1 MRLSP
6 EKYNDVFHFLTSD
19 DVAVEFN
26 TNAYFCKNQYELVYV
41 ANEEDE
47 CISRIFEHHLGFI
60 NKIAAQYKMHF
71 TYMPALASELQDDEI
86 LRYSDPA
93 KTGGCVPNLVGND
106 FLLQTLKH
114 PDEKDKFKH
123 GIVCLD
129 NGFRWI
135 NHEKEEYTFVHSFFP
150 LNSSADKSIA
160 QQLYEILLK
169 AQRRKKKA
177 NSSYYGTMGGD
188 FMVSDTAPE
197 DYADDHFNS
206 QINGESTDDLI
217 REIRER
223 VEKLRQRGLA
233 GYVLYELLHPE
244 GKLSKMVITKDYR
257 LILTD
262 YHDMEIKMEP
272 LVKAVY
278 LLFLK
283 HPDGIRFKELPD
295 YRDELTEIYL
305 KLKPNGLTDKVRKS
319 IEDVTNPLLNS
330 INEKCARI
338 RGAFVGQFD
347 NYLAKYYYIDG
358 LRAEPKKISLSRELV
373 VWE

>member
-6 EKYNDVFHFLTSD
+6 EKYNDVFHFLISD

-26 TNAYFCKNQYELVYV
+26 TNAYFGENQYDLVYV
-41 ANEEDE
+41 ASEEDE
-47 CISRIFEHHLGFI
+47 CISRIFQHHLGFI

-71 TYMPALASELQDDEI
+71 TYIPALASELQDDEI

-93 KTGGCVPNLVGND
+93 KTGRCVPNLVGND
-106 FLLQTLKH
+106 FLLQTLKR
-114 PDEKDKFKH
+114 PDEKNKFKH
-123 GIVCLD
+123 GIVCLE

-135 NHEKEEYTFVHSFFP
+135 NYEKKEYTFVHSFFP
-150 LNSSADKSIA
+150 LNSSTDKSVA
-160 QQLYEILLK
+160 QQLYEIILK
-169 AQRRKKKA
+169 AQRKKKRA
-177 NSSYYGTMGGD
+177 SRLFGGAYGAD
-188 FMVSDTAPE
+188 CMVIDKAPE
-197 DYADDHFNS
+197 EYADDHFNS
-206 QINGESTDDLI
+206 QLDGESIDDLI

-233 GYVLYELLHPE
+233 AYVLDELFHPE
-244 GKLSKMVITKDYR
+244 GKFSQMVITKDYR

-278 LLFLK
+278 LLFLN

-295 YRDELTEIYL
+295 YREELTGIYL

-358 LRAEPKKISLSRELV
+358 RRSEPKKIALSRELI